1 MCIKWLACMR
11 RGARRVPARAASAT
25 SGGSGSGSDDNALAT
40 ALEGAIASEA
50 PTTRPAPAAGADG
63 AVRME
68 VDGGAGARPAG
79 ASAAEPTATA
89 GQGAGA
95 QDEGQAGGLR
105 VPELHA
111 QPPWL
116 PWPQPST
123 SGAPAAAPVGGGL
136 DNPRINPSRSPG
148 TGPSPAPAGPRGEP
162 AQQAR
167 TVAPADVPGL
177 GQETLRLRSI
187 TWPQGPRPP
196 AQPPPRRPDA
206 WDRGG
211 AGGAGGQGRV
221 DQGSGR
227 VEQGQG
233 RVEQGQRAGARLP
246 AASAASVHL
255 RLMDA
260 GGRPILRLWRP
271 HQQHQVRLCDG
282 VCATPSPLI
291 NAANSLLYTK
301 TKKLALLC
309 ICASTCLQ
317 QVNVC

>member
-1 MCIKWLACMR
+1 
-11 RGARRVPARAASAT
+11 
-25 SGGSGSGSDDNALAT
+25 
-40 ALEGAIASEA
+40 
-50 PTTRPAPAAGADG
+50 
-63 AVRME
+63 ME
-68 VDGGAGARPAG
+68 VDGGAGVRPAG
-79 ASAAEPTATA
+79 GADAGAPAIA

-95 QDEGQAGGLR
+95 RSEGPAAGLR
-105 VPELHA
+105 VPEQPA

-116 PWPQPST
+116 PWPQPSA
-123 SGAPAAAPVGGGL
+123 SGAPAAAPAGGGL
-136 DNPRINPSRSPG
+136 KNPRIYPGRGPG
-148 TGPSPAPAGPRGEP
+148 TGPSPAPAGPRVEP
-162 AQQAR
+162 ALQAR
-167 TVAPADVPGL
+167 AAAPADVPGL
-177 GQETLRLRSI
+177 GQETLRFRSI

-211 AGGAGGQGRV
+211 AGGAGGQGRAE
-221 DQGSGR
+221 QGSGR

-282 VCATPSPLI
+282 IYATLS
-291 NAANSLLYTK
+291 NAAVFS
-301 TKKLALLC
+301 
-309 ICASTCLQ
+309 I
-317 QVNVC
+317 